1 MHGWYAAARVVGMKG
16 LEGKLRL
23 ADASAFL
30 RSAHPGMQVAFV
42 PPRQDAPRFAS
53 VDALEGDAAGGCIA
67 VFEGVADRS
76 VAERLSGCT
85 VLLKG
90 EAPEEE
96 MASAPFSSIQGFV
109 VEDVSAGEVGVV
121 EAVDAGPDRVQPL
134 ITVAREG
141 APSALIPLVDEL
153 IVRVD
158 EEGQRLIMQLP
169 AGLLDI

>member
-30 RSAHPGMQVAFV
+30 RSAHPGMKAAFV
-42 PPRQDAPRFAS
+42 PPRENAPRFAL
-53 VDALEGDAAGGCIA
+53 VDAFEGDAADGCIA
-67 VFEGVADRS
+67 VFDGVACRS
-76 VAERLSGCT
+76 AAELLSGCR

-90 EAPEEE
+90 EAPGDEAEDI
-96 MASAPFSSIQGFV
+96 PFSGIEGFT
-109 VEDVSAGEVGVV
+109 VEDADTGEVGVV

-153 IVRVD
+153 IVDVD
-158 EEGQRLIMQLP
+158 EEGQRLIMRLP